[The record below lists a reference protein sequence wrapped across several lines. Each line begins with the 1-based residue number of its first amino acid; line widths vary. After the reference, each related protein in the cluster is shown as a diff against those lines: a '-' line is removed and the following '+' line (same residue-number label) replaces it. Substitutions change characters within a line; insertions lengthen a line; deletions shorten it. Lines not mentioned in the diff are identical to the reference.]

1 MKPTRLLLLLTLTLG
16 FLAATPAEEPVRT
29 LTTTP
34 PGAAPT
40 KISWENLR
48 DVTFKKKWYPEE
60 SIYMLYPTFG
70 PNLQKLDGKEV
81 LIKGYLVPVDVE
93 SNLFV
98 LSAFPYSM
106 CFFCGG
112 AGPESVMALKMKKPR
127 RFKTDEV
134 HTFKGTLKL
143 NANDIYELNY
153 ILQNAEIHEGE

>member
-1 MKPTRLLLLLTLTLG
+1 MKSICLLFLLTGTLS
-16 FLAATPAEEPVRT
+16 FMAATPAEKPASVAKA
-29 LTTTP
+29 TTVA
-34 PGAAPT
+34 GPT
-40 KISWENLR
+40 KITWENLR

-70 PNLQKLDGKEV
+70 ANLQKLDGKEI

-153 ILQNAEIHEGE
+153 ILQNAEIYAGE